1 MPIVREADT
10 IIRSCVHCGFC
21 NAVCPTYQLLGDE
34 LDGPRGRIYLIK
46 NLLEEDHISSRSTE
60 HIDRCLS
67 CRSCETTCP
76 SGVKFGRLLDI
87 GRQLI
92 AERNTPGF
100 RRRFISWVLRNFV
113 PRRHLFHF
121 LLSLGQLL
129 RPILPRVLAN
139 FIPDKTRIKSYPSAP
154 AANMDPL
161 KKSQRV
167 LLLQGC
173 VQRAATPNVNN
184 ALEKLLAM
192 QGTEFVYLDSEGC
205 CGALDYHLSAHKN
218 AIEKIQLQV
227 ERLFEQVGAVDHIL
241 SSASGCGVTIK
252 QYPEIL
258 GSESDWYDRAE
269 AVVSK
274 VMDVSEF
281 LMDFEF
287 NCQDVKVAV
296 HTPCTLQHGQKL
308 GEAVEHILSRAGA
321 ILVEVG
327 DKHLCCGSAG
337 TYSILQPQ
345 IANDLTTRK
354 VTQLTKNR
362 PEVILTANIGCQL
375 QLQSHTAV
383 PVQHWVEF
391 LADMAV

>member
-1 MPIVREADT
+1 M
-10 IIRSCVHCGFC
+10 
-21 NAVCPTYQLLGDE
+21 
-34 LDGPRGRIYLIK
+34 
-46 NLLEEDHISSRSTE
+46 
-60 HIDRCLS
+60 
-67 CRSCETTCP
+67 
-76 SGVKFGRLLDI
+76 
-87 GRQLI
+87 
-92 AERNTPGF
+92 
-100 RRRFISWVLRNFV
+100 
-113 PRRHLFHF
+113 
-121 LLSLGQLL
+121 
-129 RPILPRVLAN
+129 
-139 FIPDKTRIKSYPSAP
+139 
-154 AANMDPL
+154 
-161 KKSQRV
+161 
-167 LLLQGC
+167 
-173 VQRAATPNVNN
+173 
-184 ALEKLLAM
+184 
-192 QGTEFVYLDSEGC
+192 
-205 CGALDYHLSAHKN
+205 
-218 AIEKIQLQV
+218 
-227 ERLFEQVGAVDHIL
+227 
-241 SSASGCGVTIK
+241 TIK